1 MFLLKMCDL
10 LALPLTAFEPAK
22 SRNLPLF
29 QLFHFHEKIRLK
41 ISTFILQ
48 KLKVKSTT
56 WKNSAVRKV

>member
-10 LALPLTAFEPAK
+10 LELPLTAFEPAK

-56 WKNSAVRKV
+56 